1 MLFYN
6 WLKKNIYFN
15 TPLLALCPT
24 YIILINRVRFFRGDL
39 SKTLWRY
46 DTRNCLS
53 SISIWITPHELQP
66 LH

>member
-53 SISIWITPHELQP
+53 SISI
-66 LH
+66 